1 MSALQDKKLKVGS
14 LFAGIGGF
22 DYGLELAGGFQI
34 EWQIEIDPFCQQV
47 LAKHWP
53 NATRYGDIRECGIGR
68 KHELSHVD
76 VLCGGFPCQPH
87 SLAGQRKA
95 SEDER
100 DLWSEFYR
108 LIREL
113 EPRWVVAENV
123 LGLLSSEN
131 GAFFGR
137 VLRDLAQAGYDAK
150 WCVLRA
156 SDVGAPHRRE
166 RVFLVAYPGSERPQ
180 TPRTRQQAVTSQQ
193 CSQGM
198 AHPYIFGKPQQ
209 KSPLANG
216 QRSTPES
223 AGVCEW
229 QDTESM
235 AHTGSSGW
243 QECSAPTLTSG
254 QGHIAWRTS
263 APGNVEDT
271 SSRREW
277 LDCGAGTKSRTQP
290 LSEQSS
296 AWLTQSG
303 LGGATHGLSSW
314 LDGYRWPAR
323 PGQSQEAWEAPRV
336 TVGKIINRSARLK
349 ALGNAI
355 VPQLVAL
362 IGKAIV
368 EHEIDSE
375 GVA

>member
-68 KHELSHVD
+68 KYILSHID

-113 EPRWVVAENV
+113 KPRWVVAENV
-123 LGLLSSEN
+123 RGLLSSED
-131 GAFFGR
+131 GAFFGN
-137 VLRDLAQAGYDAK
+137 VLRDLAGCGYDAE
-150 WCVLRA
+150 WRVLCA
-156 SDVGAPHRRE
+156 SDIGAPHERE
-166 RVFLVAYPGSERPQ
+166 RVFIVAYPSSKGQQTSRPWQQ
-180 TPRTRQQAVTSQQ
+180 TITSLKR
-193 CSQGM
+193 SQN
-198 AHPYIFGKPQQ
+198 IFHF
-209 KSPLANG
+209 L
-216 QRSTPES
+216 
-223 AGVCEW
+223 
-229 QDTESM
+229 DTWLSQSRV
-235 AHTGSSGW
+235 G
-243 QECSAPTLTSG
+243 
-254 QGHIAWRTS
+254 
-263 APGNVEDT
+263 GNVYGLP
-271 SSRREW
+271 SQ
-277 LDCGAGTKSRTQP
+277 LDR
-290 LSEQSS
+290 
-296 AWLTQSG
+296 
-303 LGGATHGLSSW
+303 H
-314 LDGYRWPAR
+314 RWPA
-323 PGQSQEAWEAPRV
+323 GQRYEQYTYEPVRTTSERIPHR
-336 TVGKIINRSARLK
+336 KDRLK
-349 ALGNAI
+349 ALGNSI
-355 VPQLVAL
+355 VPQLPAL